1 MCILLRRVAKV
12 TPVLRQRGQA
22 KGELPGPRL
31 SRGGERGES
40 RQVVFHAAVFEA
52 CIECRLLT
60 CALQNQPSD
69 SREVLL
75 RCSTEM
81 FP

>member
-1 MCILLRRVAKV
+1 MCILLHRVAIV

-22 KGELPGPRL
+22 TGELRGPRL
-31 SRGGERGES
+31 SRGGERGGS
-40 RQVVFHAAVFEA
+40 RQVVFRAAVFEA

-75 RCSTEM
+75 RCSNEK

>member
-1 MCILLRRVAKV
+1 MCILLRQVARV

-22 KGELPGPRL
+22 TGELRGPRL
-31 SRGGERGES
+31 SRGGERDGS
-40 RQVVFHAAVFEA
+40 RQALFHAAVFEA

-60 CALQNQPSD
+60 CALQNQPSN

-75 RCSTEM
+75 RCSTEK